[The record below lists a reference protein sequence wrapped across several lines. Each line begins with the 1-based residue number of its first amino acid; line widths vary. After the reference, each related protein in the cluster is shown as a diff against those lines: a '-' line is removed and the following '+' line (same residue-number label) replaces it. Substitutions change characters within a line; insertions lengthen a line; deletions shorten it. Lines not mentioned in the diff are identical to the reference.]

1 MADKANYIRDLF
13 GRIAKRYDLL
23 NDLMTLSLHRNWKE
37 QTIKSCPINKG
48 AIVLD
53 LCTGTGDMAFMW
65 AAKPEVLAVVA
76 LDSSPAMLAEARRRQ
91 TLLAKRKPK
100 IASKI
105 KFIEGDAL
113 LTPFEPN
120 SFDAT
125 TIGFGLRNV
134 ANLEQAIKEL
144 LRINKAGAHVAS
156 LDLGHPKTGV
166 VSGLYRNIFL
176 KFIPS
181 LGAGF
186 ARDKD
191 AYQYLVDSLKTWP
204 NQKALTDLFWKHGF
218 SGAYYKDL
226 MLGTI
231 AIVNARK

>member
-13 GRIAKRYDLL
+13 ERIAKRYDLL
-23 NDLMTLSLHRNWKE
+23 NDLMTFSLHRSWKQ
-37 QTIKSCPINKG
+37 QTIKSCPVAKG
-48 AIVLD
+48 AVVLD
-53 LCTGTGDMAFMW
+53 LCTGTGDMAFIW
-65 AAKPEVLAVVA
+65 AAKSEVTAVIGM
-76 LDSSPAMLAEARRRQ
+76 DSSPGMLAEARRRLA
-91 TLLAKRKPK
+91 LLAKRKPK

-113 LTPFEPN
+113 ATPFESN

-134 ANLEQAIKEL
+134 ANLDQAIKEL
-144 LRINKAGAHVAS
+144 LRINKTGAHVAS
-156 LDLGHPKTGV
+156 LDLGHPKTALIN
-166 VSGLYRNIFL
+166 GLYRNLFL
-176 KFIPS
+176 KLIPS
-181 LGAGF
+181 LGAGL

-204 NQKALTDLFWKHGF
+204 NQKTLTDLFWKHGF
-218 SGAYYKDL
+218 TAAYYKDL